1 MTVFRVPGSS
11 ANLGPGFD
19 GVGMALSIHADV
31 GVVDVDPMPERARV
45 ADEHH
50 PALIAY
56 RAAGGAGGVWVRSE
70 IPMGRGLGFSGAVRV
85 GGALCG
91 AIESGGDHRDAA
103 TRQHV
108 LEVTTR
114 LEGHADNVAA
124 SLLGGV
130 IGTNGRHASRIPLGC
145 DLVVVVWIPDFT
157 TSTSESRTK
166 LPSTVAF
173 DDAVFN
179 VTHTALL
186 VAALAAG
193 DLESLADATA
203 DRLHQ
208 DVRLAKAAPSRVAMQ
223 TMVDAGALAAW
234 LSGSGP
240 TVACFSRPDDGERIA
255 AALPSDGRSRVLA
268 IDTIGA
274 ELINV

>member
-1 MTVFRVPGSS
+1 MTAFRVPGSS

-19 GVGMALSIHADV
+19 AIGMALSIHADV
-31 GVVDVDPMPERARV
+31 GVMDVDPMPDRARV
-45 ADEHH
+45 VDDHH
-50 PALIAY
+50 PATIAY
-56 RAAGGAGGVWVRSE
+56 RAAGGSRAVWVRSD

-91 AIESGGDHRDAA
+91 VAESGADPLDAGV
-103 TRQHV
+103 RQRV
-108 LEVTTR
+108 LDVTAD

-130 IGTNGRHASRIPLGC
+130 VGTNGRRAARVPLGC
-145 DLVVVVWIPDFT
+145 EPAVVVWIPEFT

-166 LPSTVAF
+166 LPRTVSF

-186 VAALAAG
+186 LAALAAG
-193 DLESLADATA
+193 DLGALAEATE

-208 DVRLAKAAPSRVAMQ
+208 DARLAKAAPSRAALESMRG
-223 TMVDAGALAAW
+223 AGAIAVW

-240 TVACFSRPDDGERIA
+240 TVACFVQPDDA
-255 AALPSDGRSRVLA
+255 ARVAASLPSDGRSRVLA
-268 IDTIGA
+268 IDLVGA
-274 ELINV
+274 RPFSV

>member
-1 MTVFRVPGSS
+1 MAVVRVPGSS

-19 GVGMALSIHADV
+19 GVGMAVTLYV
-31 GVVDVDPMPERARV
+31 ELGVMGVDPLPERARP
-45 ADEHH
+45 ADDHH
-50 PALIAY
+50 PATIAC
-56 RAAGGAGGVWVRSE
+56 RRVGGASDLWVRGE

-85 GGALCG
+85 GGALLG
-91 AIESGGDHRDAA
+91 VANGDTCDPLEPTIRQRVLDATA
-103 TRQHV
+103 G
-108 LEVTTR
+108 

-130 IGTNGRHASRIPLGC
+130 VGTNGREAARILPGC
-145 DLVVVVWIPDFT
+145 ELEVVVWIPDFT

-166 LPSTVAF
+166 LPDSVPF

-186 VAALAAG
+186 MAALAAG
-193 DLESLADATA
+193 DVNALSAATA

-208 DVRLAKAAPSRVAMQ
+208 DLRLARATPSRDALGAMC
-223 TMVDAGALAAW
+223 DAGAVCAW

-240 TVACFSRPDDGERIA
+240 TVACFARPGEGQSIA
-255 AALPSDGRSRVLA
+255 DQLPTTGRARLLGV
-268 IDTIGA
+268 DTVGA
-274 ELINV
+274 RFA